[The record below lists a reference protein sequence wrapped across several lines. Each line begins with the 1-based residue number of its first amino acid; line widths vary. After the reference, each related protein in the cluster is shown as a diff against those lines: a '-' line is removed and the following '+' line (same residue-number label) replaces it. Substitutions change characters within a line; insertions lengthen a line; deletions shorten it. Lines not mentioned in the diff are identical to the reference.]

1 MWRARL
7 ARHALG
13 CSKRNAE
20 LKARRLVA
28 ERAILVLISG
38 REVLRVANS
47 GYRAGRS
54 RGGEVVKASS
64 SEVGSQRNNEA
75 RDGSTL
81 IPVSTERKRK
91 ISPSSP

>member
-38 REVLRVANS
+38 REFCVSPTAATVLDDLGA
-47 GYRAGRS
+47 
-54 RGGEVVKASS
+54 EK
-64 SEVGSQRNNEA
+64 
-75 RDGSTL
+75 L
-81 IPVSTERKRK
+81 
-91 ISPSSP
+91 